1 MPDYKYRFLGTGTTN
16 SQGIATLNKDPDD
29 QTING
34 YTGVGAGKVDIIASD
49 NEDPTDTEAM
59 LSEPKII
66 TDCRAYDHAL
76 SGEGNHNDNMWNNVT
91 NFTRGDSYTEI
102 ASTGSGY
109 GRTVTLNDNECLE
122 IDIKMSPARNTNYLM
137 ILRDGSTTL
146 SILTQNNCGLVNDK
160 WQHFK
165 ISVID
170 ERATIV
176 NETEEITY
184 TVEVQGIDTFELR
197 VMADTSTYFRELQ
210 IYPI

>member
-1 MPDYKYRFLGTGTTN
+1 MPTYKYRLLGTGTTN

-29 QTING
+29 QTIDG

-59 LSEPKII
+59 ISEPKII

-76 SGEGNHNDNMWNNVT
+76 SGEGNHNDTMWSSVT

-122 IDIKMSPARNTNYLM
+122 IDIKMTPPRTDNYLM
-137 ILRDGSTTL
+137 ILKSANSTLHIITRAT
-146 SILTQNNCGLVNDK
+146 SGLINDK

-165 ISVID
+165 ISIVD
-170 ERATIV
+170 EIATIT

-184 TVEVQGIDTFELR
+184 TAEVTDIAKFELR